1 MEENKVPEKNR
12 KRHAQA
18 MEYSIGLVKKSMED
32 EIILEQFDEHR
43 EHVVDRKLD
52 DFENKLKNSWMGNK
66 DSL

>member
-18 MEYSIGLVKKSMED
+18 MEYSIELVKKIMED
-32 EIILEQFDEHR
+32 ENILEQFDEHI

-52 DFENKLKNSWMGNK
+52 DFENKLKNNWKGDK

>member
-12 KRHAQA
+12 KRHSQA
-18 MEYSIGLVKKSMED
+18 MEYSIGLVKKIMED
-32 EIILEQFDEHR
+32 EIILEQFDEHI

-52 DFENKLKNSWMGNK
+52 DFENKLKNNWMGNK

>member
-12 KRHAQA
+12 ERHSQA
-18 MEYSIGLVKKSMED
+18 MEYSIGLVKKIMED
-32 EIILEQFDEHR
+32 EIILEQFDEHI

-52 DFENKLKNSWMGNK
+52 DFENKLKNNWMGNK

>member
-12 KRHAQA
+12 KHHAQA
-18 MEYSIGLVKKSMED
+18 MEYSIGLVKKIMED
-32 EIILEQFDEHR
+32 EIILEQFDEHI

-52 DFENKLKNSWMGNK
+52 DFENKLKNNWMGNK

>member
-12 KRHAQA
+12 KRHVQA
-18 MEYSIGLVKKSMED
+18 MEYSIGLVKKIMED
-32 EIILEQFDEHR
+32 ENILEQFDEHI

-52 DFENKLKNSWMGNK
+52 DFENKLKNNWMGNK